1 MATIGLSKPYYAVYS
16 NSGSTVTHSNGGVM
30 GKYTSLSISLE
41 GGNDNVL
48 YGDNGPA
55 ESDNTFSGGTATLGT
70 TELMPEIAQTILG
83 VSKETIGT
91 TPSLETK
98 DAFWNV
104 FDDNQNAPYI
114 SVGGI
119 LKKKVDGLI
128 KWVAFVLE
136 KVQFTTPGVE
146 ATTQGE
152 TIEWQTPELE
162 ATIMRSDAENH
173 PWYRQ
178 SSLLDSEAD
187 AETLVKS
194 YLNITDAQ
202 VATPSAPEQSAAK
215 ALAGRAAS

>member
-1 MATIGLSKPYYAVYS
+1 MATIGLSKPYYAIYA
-16 NSGSTVTHSNGGVM
+16 NNGSSVTRSNGGVM
-30 GKYTSLSISLE
+30 GKYTKLSISLN

-48 YGDNGPA
+48 YGDNAPA

-70 TELMPEIAQTILG
+70 TELMPDIAQAILG
-83 VSKETIGT
+83 VSKEAIGT
-91 TPSLETK
+91 TPTLETK

-104 FDDNQNAPYI
+104 YDDNQAAPYI
-114 SVGGI
+114 AVGGI
-119 LKKKVDGLI
+119 LKKKVDGAI

-136 KVQFTTPGVE
+136 KVQFTTPGTE

-162 ATIMRSDAENH
+162 ATIMRSDAPNH
-173 PWYRQ
+173 PWFRQ

-202 VATPSAPEQSAAK
+202 PDAQLTQAKSAAAK
-215 ALAGRAAS
+215 V

>member
-1 MATIGLSKPYYAVYS
+1 MATIGLSKPYYAIYTS
-16 NSGSTVTHSNGGVM
+16 SGSTVTRSNGGVM

-48 YGDNGPA
+48 YGDNAPA

-70 TELMPEIAQTILG
+70 TDLLPEIAQAILG
-83 VSKETIGT
+83 VTKETIGT
-91 TPSLETK
+91 TPALETEG
-98 DAFWNV
+98 AFWNV
-104 FDDNQNAPYI
+104 FDDDQAAPYV

-119 LKKKVDGLI
+119 LKKKVDGAI

-136 KVQFTTPGVE
+136 KVQFTTPSVE

-152 TIEWQTPELE
+152 TIEWQTPSLE
-162 ATIMRSDAENH
+162 ATIMRSDAAKH

-178 SSLLDSEAD
+178 SSFLDSEAD

-194 YLNITDAQ
+194 YLNITDA
-202 VATPSAPEQSAAK
+202 TPPAQSSPKQSAAK
-215 ALAGRAAS
+215 A